1 MTRYC
6 SNYLTRPPVAATA
19 KKQQQRCV
27 PWLPTAVAHA
37 LLAPSTKRREVFG
50 ESPMKGETA
59 MGVFEETKSEGGKK
73 KKRKTKAKNYNCR
86 LPKRRG
92 KSYILPGTIHTII

>member
-19 KKQQQRCV
+19 KKQQRCV

-59 MGVFEETKSEGGKK
+59 MGVFEETKSEGEKK
-73 KKRKTKAKNYNCR
+73 KKTKNESEK
-86 LPKRRG
+86 L
-92 KSYILPGTIHTII
+92 